1 MLSNSSDK
9 IMFFC
14 TQCYTKARTKVPFA
28 LKTETKISQQDE
40 EQQNF
45 NKRLQA
51 VESKISDLLQGL
63 NTQLEKHHKSLSTT
77 IDEKLNTVTPQ
88 TPQIDDSSQP
98 NLIKNPV
105 ENLTHSILS
114 EQKEKRK
121 TTTQP
126 YLT

>member
-1 MLSNSSDK
+1 MLHK
-9 IMFFC
+9 
-14 TQCYTKARTKVPFA
+14 KVPFA
-28 LKTETKISQQDE
+28 LKVETKISQQDE

-45 NKRLQA
+45 NKSLQA

-88 TPQIDDSSQP
+88 TPQIDSSQP

-105 ENLTHSILS
+105 ESLAHSILS
-114 EQKEKRK
+114 EQKEKEKRQLNLILHNVK
-121 TTTQP
+121 RIIRTRCNKQENG
-126 YLT
+126 